1 MFTLFCPTCSAYFPS
16 GQRCGRCG
24 HGRAPATIPTQPGK
38 PIWRQEIAG
47 SLSNHL
53 SLATIAG
60 ERGVLAAWSGA
71 AHPRSEAGAGQGGM
85 ALIQLDTG
93 QLRWRQSLPQ
103 PVEGGAAVA
112 EGEGLV
118 VAGLGGRS
126 PGAGEGSLVALDLDS
141 GAVKWRQR
149 LGGAV
154 RSAPVAEGL
163 RVLAAACDGCAY
175 ALDMH
180 TGQIIWRTA
189 VTADGTPILASP
201 LVIKD
206 RGIIQAIIIA
216 TYGASQARDQGKI
229 IALDENGRKL
239 WEQPAGGNVRGTPV
253 IAQELLYV
261 TAFRSGPSAGIINS
275 FDARTGRPSW
285 PRPFQVQGQ
294 PSDRTLFYFSAAP
307 LWRQGVLY
315 VGCLN
320 SQAFALEAATGR
332 VLWDSR
338 RNIGGP
344 IATTPVWV
352 EGLVVFGA
360 NDGKLVALDAESGE
374 KAWEHTVG
382 APVQTNPVVLED
394 IILCGTAAPGVVTA
408 VPWHNGLYGWAANR
422 LEYIGRLDAAGD
434 CRALSAHFSFQPEVR
449 ERDYQQA
456 ANDWA
461 LVGEPE
467 KAAWMWSAFDND
479 AKVAETYRDA
489 GERWRMHDPTRAAQ
503 YFERAAEVFYRLRQ
517 HHALNDCTRALAT
530 CAQLPYIRLQAVNVG
545 SFIQWEQGEL
555 TLRLTNEGSQ
565 PVFHGVKLWMGGAL
579 KSAQEAQIQATLQP
593 GQIWNIPLT
602 LAPTRHQSVLEVEI
616 EYSPGAFAR
625 APMRAMI
632 SVPIE
637 AVEPPQKPLQIGDIG
652 VLQLTIAGATAEGLS
667 IVTRDVGMMRS
678 QTGAGSIQ
686 VSGDVGA
693 ISAH

>member
-47 SLSNHL
+47 SVSNHL

-60 ERGVLAAWSGA
+60 ERGLLVAWSGA
-71 AHPRSEAGAGQGGM
+71 AHQRSETGAGQGGM
-85 ALIQLDTG
+85 ALIQLETG
-93 QLRWRQSLPQ
+93 QLRWSQSLPQ

-126 PGAGEGSLVALDLDS
+126 PGAGEGSLVALDLES
-141 GAVKWRQR
+141 GALKWRQR

-154 RSAPVAEGL
+154 RSAPVAEGP

-180 TGQIIWRTA
+180 TGQVIWRTA
-189 VTADGTPILASP
+189 VTADGTPILAAP
-201 LVIKD
+201 LLIKD
-206 RGIIQAIIIA
+206 RGIVQAIIIA

-229 IALDENGRKL
+229 VALDENGRKL

-253 IAQELLYV
+253 LAQELLYV

-275 FDARTGRPSW
+275 FDARTGRPAW

-320 SQAFALEAATGR
+320 SQAFALEAASGR

-344 IATTPVWV
+344 IATTPAWV

-360 NDGKLVALDAESGE
+360 NDGKLVALDAQSGE
-374 KAWEHTVG
+374 KAWEHALG
-382 APVQTNPVVLED
+382 APVQTNPLVLDD
-394 IILCGTAAPGVVTA
+394 IILCGTASPGVVAA

-422 LEYIGRLDAAGD
+422 LEYIGRLDAAGG
-434 CRALSAHFSFQPEVR
+434 CRALSAHFSF
-449 ERDYQQA
+449 
-456 ANDWA
+456 
-461 LVGEPE
+461 
-467 KAAWMWSAFDND
+467 
-479 AKVAETYRDA
+479 
-489 GERWRMHDPTRAAQ
+489 
-503 YFERAAEVFYRLRQ
+503 
-517 HHALNDCTRALAT
+517 
-530 CAQLPYIRLQAVNVG
+530 
-545 SFIQWEQGEL
+545 
-555 TLRLTNEGSQ
+555 
-565 PVFHGVKLWMGGAL
+565 
-579 KSAQEAQIQATLQP
+579 
-593 GQIWNIPLT
+593 
-602 LAPTRHQSVLEVEI
+602 
-616 EYSPGAFAR
+616 
-625 APMRAMI
+625 
-632 SVPIE
+632 
-637 AVEPPQKPLQIGDIG
+637 
-652 VLQLTIAGATAEGLS
+652 
-667 IVTRDVGMMRS
+667 
-678 QTGAGSIQ
+678 
-686 VSGDVGA
+686 
-693 ISAH
+693 